1 MAVNKALPDN
11 SVNSGK
17 HALKKN
23 TSTETISK
31 NGNPKNLHEKTKPDD
46 GLVELESGFTMYPS
60 EILDF
65 SEGSDSD

>member
-11 SVNSGK
+11 SRK
-17 HALKKN
+17 HVRKKN
-23 TSTETISK
+23 ASTETISK

-46 GLVELESGFTMYPS
+46 GIVELEGGFTMYPA

>member
-11 SVNSGK
+11 SDK
-17 HALKKN
+17 RAQKKN

-46 GLVELESGFTMYPS
+46 GLVELEAGFTMYPS

>member
-1 MAVNKALPDN
+1 MTVNKSLPDN
-11 SVNSGK
+11 SEK
-17 HALKKN
+17 RAQKKN

-46 GLVELESGFTMYPS
+46 GLVELEGGFTMYPA